1 MKTRIEGW
9 LFDID
14 ELGPSVALW
23 VYDAGGK
30 LRRLTHELYPPIYV
44 GGGKE
49 ELKRFSSDLWG
60 RSLITGGRWASLRE
74 FWN

>member
-9 LFDID
+9 LFDSD
-14 ELGPSVALW
+14 ELSPAVALW

-30 LRRLTHELYPPIYV
+30 LRRLTHEFYSPIYV

-49 ELKRFSSDLWG
+49 ELKRFSSDLRG
-60 RSLITGGRWASLRE
+60 RGLITGGHWASLRE

>member
-1 MKTRIEGW
+1 MRMNQLPFQGKIFNDSMR
-9 LFDID
+9 
-14 ELGPSVALW
+14 

-30 LRRLTHELYPPIYV
+30 LRRLTHEFYPPIYV